1 MISQFIDTI
10 VKKIPLTKLN
20 DINKSAK
27 KFMIKNK
34 TTAIVCTYNSEN
46 NIEECLRSLKNNKVN
61 EIIIVDAKSSDN
73 TIFIAKKYCN
83 KILED
88 KRKGLGN
95 ARNIGVKKSSGK
107 YILNCGPDNI
117 LPKGSLKIMIECLE
131 RSNVAGVGAQTKVLG
146 RNYFS
151 WSMNLYKRARFYY
164 GEREVVGTPTLFHS
178 NILKKYLYNKKSTFS
193 DDAELCTRL
202 KKYGYKFW
210 ISRAL
215 VFERKTDGLIDII
228 KRWKMYG
235 ISDYEIYLSNKK
247 RWNFHRKIKSIYYPM
262 KEELIKPFLKTPI
275 FKNFG
280 ILPFLMLITILR
292 YYFWTLKN
300 FK

>member
-1 MISQFIDTI
+1 LQ
-10 VKKIPLTKLN
+10 KKKTLTNLN
-20 DINKSAK
+20 DIKISTK

-34 TTAIVCTYNSEN
+34 TTAVICTYNSEN
-46 NIEECLRSLKNNKVN
+46 NIEECLRSLKKNEVN

-73 TIFIAKKYCN
+73 TIFIAKKYSN
-83 KILED
+83 KILQD

-95 ARNIGVKKSSGK
+95 ARNIGIKKSSGK
-107 YILNCGPDNI
+107 YILNFGPDNI

-131 RSNVAGVGAQTKVLG
+131 KSNIAGVGAQTEVLG

-193 DDAELCTRL
+193 DDAELCNRL
-202 KKYGYKFW
+202 KKFGYKFW
-210 ISRAL
+210 ISRAI
-215 VFERKTDGLIDII
+215 VFERKTDSLIDII

-247 RWNFHRKIKSIYYPM
+247 RWNFFRKANSIFYPL
-262 KEELIKPFLKTPI
+262 KEELIKPFLRTPI
-275 FKNFG
+275 FNNFI

-292 YYFWTLKN
+292 YYFWILRY